1 MSKTATAV
9 DVGWIIDEDIPPGPY
24 PRDTQFVFRRV
35 PEMVAEAATSGDPHR
50 LLEVACGLGGQL
62 ALLRRGVRE
71 AWGLDASTPIVQHCR
86 KRFANEGGAP
96 LVCAAAEALP
106 FRSDSFDRVVCQ
118 GSLDHFARPR
128 SFLREVARVLAPDGR
143 AIIGI
148 SNYDSLSCRLG
159 RALFRLKEG
168 SALPVYQGRSF
179 WQTPP
184 NHTFRGTKAVLQR
197 LGQPYLHLVECRGI
211 SLLWLFH
218 RWTQLMEALPRP
230 LAWSMMTVLDSFA
243 YRVPAIADIIVS
255 VWRPRREDE

>member
-1 MSKTATAV
+1 MSKAAPTV
-9 DVGWIIDEDIPPGPY
+9 DVGWIIDEDVPPGPY

-35 PEMVAEAATSGDPHR
+35 PELVAGAATTGRPHR

-62 ALLRRGVRE
+62 ALLRRGVHE
-71 AWGLDASTPIVQHCR
+71 AWGLDASLAIMQHCR
-86 KRFANEGGAP
+86 KRFADQGGAP
-96 LVCAAAEALP
+96 LVCAAAETLP
-106 FRSDSFDRVVCQ
+106 FRGGSFDRVVCQ

-159 RALFRLKEG
+159 RGLFRLREG
-168 SALPVYQGRSF
+168 SALPVYRGRNY
-179 WQTPP
+179 WQIPP

-197 LGQPYLHLVECRGI
+197 LGQPYLDLVECRGI

-230 LAWSMMTVLDSFA
+230 LTWSTMTVLDSFA
-243 YRVPAIADIIVS
+243 YRVPALADIIVS